1 MGKMKYKSNQDERP
15 VKKIGRRQTG
25 VKTGQSG
32 YSFIELLVTLTLIT
46 ILLLIGFSILSRLI
60 AELRLDMAT
69 FELSQHWKFTRFD
82 AMGSGTTPTTLCMKD
97 DGRIEV
103 AKIAG
108 DDCETVS
115 EWQSLTNGVDIDTTN
130 STLRRV
136 SGVGGN
142 DGTIYRVS
150 WADTKGGMG
159 GSWGQL
165 GRLTLTA
172 QGTTAKRCL
181 FLFRVDGSWDIR
193 EDNRCWK

>member
-1 MGKMKYKSNQDERP
+1 MR
-15 VKKIGRRQTG
+15 
-25 VKTGQSG
+25 QSG
-32 YSFIELLVTLTLIT
+32 HTLLELLVTLTLIA
-46 ILLLIGFSILSRLI
+46 ILLLIGLSLLSRLL

-82 AMGSGTTPTTLCMKD
+82 ATGSGATPTAFCMKD
-97 DGRIEV
+97 ATEQRIEV

-115 EWQSLTNGVDIDTTN
+115 EWQSLTDGVGIDTAN

-150 WADTKGGMG
+150 WADTRGGLG

-172 QGTTAKRCL
+172 QGTNAKRCL

-193 EDNRCWK
+193 KDNRCQR

>member
-1 MGKMKYKSNQDERP
+1 
-15 VKKIGRRQTG
+15 
-25 VKTGQSG
+25 
-32 YSFIELLVTLTLIT
+32 
-46 ILLLIGFSILSRLI
+46 
-60 AELRLDMAT
+60 
-69 FELSQHWKFTRFD
+69 
-82 AMGSGTTPTTLCMKD
+82 MKD

-103 AKIAG
+103 AKIPS
-108 DDCETVS
+108 DDCERVS
-115 EWQSLTNGVDIDTTN
+115 EWQSLTAGVGIDTAN

-150 WADTKGGMG
+150 WADTRGGLG

-172 QGTTAKRCL
+172 EGTTDKRCL

-193 EDNRCWK
+193 EDNRCQR

>member
-1 MGKMKYKSNQDERP
+1 MKYKSNQDERP

-32 YSFIELLVTLTLIT
+32 YSFIEMLVTLTLIT

-60 AELRLDMAT
+60 AELRLDIAT

-82 AMGSGTTPTTLCMKD
+82 ATGSGTTPTALCMK
-97 DGRIEV
+97 RSAEWQIEV
-103 AKIAG
+103 AKIPG
-108 DDCETVS
+108 DDCETVTG
-115 EWQSLTNGVDIDTTN
+115 WQSLTAGVGIDMAN

-136 SGVGGN
+136 KGPAGN
-142 DGTIYRVS
+142 NGTIYRVS
-150 WADTKGGMG
+150 WGDTKGGLG

-193 EDNRCWK
+193 EDNRCQR

>member
-15 VKKIGRRQTG
+15 VKKIGRRQRG

-32 YSFIELLVTLTLIT
+32 YSFIELLVTLTLIA

-82 AMGSGTTPTTLCMKD
+82 ATGSGTIPTTLCMKD
-97 DGRIEV
+97 DRRIEV
-103 AKIAG
+103 AKIAS
-108 DDCETVS
+108 DDCVTAEV
-115 EWQSLTNGVDIDTTN
+115 GIDTAN

-142 DGTIYRVS
+142 NGTIYRVS
-150 WADTKGGMG
+150 WADTRGGLG

-193 EDNRCWK
+193 ENNRCQR

>member
-32 YSFIELLVTLTLIT
+32 YSFIEMLVTLTLIT

-82 AMGSGTTPTTLCMKD
+82 ATGSGTTPTALCMKD

-103 AKIAG
+103 AKIVG

-115 EWQSLTNGVDIDTTN
+115 EWQSLTNGVNIDTAN

-142 DGTIYRVS
+142 NGTIYRVS
-150 WADTKGGMG
+150 WADTRGGLG

-193 EDNRCWK
+193 EDNRCQR

>member
-15 VKKIGRRQTG
+15 VKKIGRRQRR

-46 ILLLIGFSILSRLI
+46 ILLLIGFFILSRLI

-82 AMGSGTTPTTLCMKD
+82 ATGSGTTPTALCMKD

-103 AKIAG
+103 AKIAS

-115 EWQSLTNGVDIDTTN
+115 EWQSLTDGVDIDTAN

-136 SGVGGN
+136 SGV
-142 DGTIYRVS
+142 
-150 WADTKGGMG
+150 

-193 EDNRCWK
+193 EDNRCQR